1 MNRLALALL
10 SIVALSLTGCNKQVL
25 DLNYKYKKVHNFDT
39 HRCYEINSW
48 RDYEDGDQIQVEIKG
63 YGKVL
68 FYANQIALIE
78 DRCPFCEE
86 AEYDSK

>member
-1 MNRLALALL
+1 MNRLALTLL
-10 SIVALSLTGCNKQVL
+10 SIAALSLTGCNKQVL

-63 YGKVL
+63 YDKVL

-86 AEYDSK
+86 VEYDSK

>member
-1 MNRLALALL
+1 MNKLALAIL
-10 SIVALSLTGCNKQVL
+10 SVVALSLTGCNKQII
-25 DLNYKYKKVHNFDT
+25 DLNYKYTKVHHFDT
-39 HRCYEINSW
+39 QRCYEITSW

-78 DRCPFCEE
+78 DRCPFCER
-86 AEYDSK
+86 